1 MLPDIHL
8 QDVLLQSGFLEQGLI
23 GLSLL
28 PLCPANDKDAATVG
42 GGPALPA
49 PGLADVRA
57 TFGVVRR
64 GDHGDEDTIIMAV
77 S

>member
-28 PLCPANDKDAATVG
+28 PPLPAYDKNAATVG

-49 PGLADVRA
+49 PGMTDVRA
-57 TFGVVRR
+57 TLGFVRR
-64 GDHGDEDTIIMAV
+64 
-77 S
+77 